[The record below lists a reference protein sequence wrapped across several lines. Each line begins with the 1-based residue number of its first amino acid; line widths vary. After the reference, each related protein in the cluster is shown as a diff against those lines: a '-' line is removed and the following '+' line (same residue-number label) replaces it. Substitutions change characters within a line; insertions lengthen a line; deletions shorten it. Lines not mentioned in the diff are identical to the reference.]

1 MAPAVTIESIGAGGV
16 IQDNESGAD
25 HAISGTG
32 EAGRLVEL
40 AFPTDDDP
48 TASHIVTT
56 MVQADGSWSYTLNND
71 DMIVIG
77 QGAGRSVVAT
87 RSMSRGMCSLPRR
100 QGLRCTP
107 TRWTPRAYSTSR
119 S

>member
-1 MAPAVTIESIGAGGV
+1 MTTGDISDAGTLTITVDTVALAVTIESIGAGGV

-25 HAISGTG
+25 HTISGTG

-56 MVQADGSWSYTLNND
+56 MVQADAPGP
-71 DMIVIG
+71 
-77 QGAGRSVVAT
+77 T
-87 RSMSRGMCSLPRR
+87 RSI
-100 QGLRCTP
+100 TV
-107 TRWTPRAYSTSR
+107 TW
-119 S
+119 